1 MCAHM
6 MSGQAY
12 SAFPGMPL
20 MLLGL
25 LLSFVLLAVVIGS
38 MAVFLRGKTERG
50 TRNAPQPHDEP
61 YTYNDNEPREPAL
74 EVLRERYA
82 RGEID
87 P

>member
-6 MSGQAY
+6 MVGQVY
-12 SAFPGMPL
+12 SAFPGVPL
-20 MLLGL
+20 L
-25 LLSFVLLAVVIGS
+25 LLSSIFSVVLLAVAIWL
-38 MAVFLRGKTERG
+38 MAIFLRGKMEPG

-61 YTYNDNEPREPAL
+61 FTSSEPRESAL
-74 EVLRERYA
+74 QALRERYA

>member
-6 MSGQAY
+6 MSGQVY
-12 SAFPGMPL
+12 SAFPGMPM

-25 LLSFVLLAVVIGS
+25 LLGFVLLAVVIWS
-38 MAVFLRGKTERG
+38 MAVFLRGKTEQG

-61 YTYNDNEPREPAL
+61 YTYNEPREPAL

-87 P
+87 L

>member
-6 MSGQAY
+6 MSGQVY

-20 MLLGL
+20 TLLGVL
-25 LLSFVLLAVVIGS
+25 FSFVLLAVVIGL

-61 YTYNDNEPREPAL
+61 YGYNEPREPAL
-74 EVLRERYA
+74 QVLQERYT

>member
-6 MSGQAY
+6 MSGQVY

-20 MLLGL
+20 MLLSI
-25 LLSFVLLAVVIGS
+25 LLSFVLLVVVIWS
-38 MAVFLRGKTERG
+38 MAHWLHGKTELG
-50 TRNAPQPHDEP
+50 KRNAPQPHDEP
-61 YTYNDNEPREPAL
+61 YTYSEPPEPAL
-74 EVLRERYA
+74 QVLRERYA